1 MKNRIYYIILIGCLL
16 ISPVF
21 MRGQVLVKASVDDDQ
36 ILIGEPIKLTL
47 DAHIP
52 LGQSLTW
59 FNLDTIPHFDFI
71 DKGKADTAD
80 NIDGKQITQVLT
92 ITSFDSGTMVIPPMI
107 IKVGNKNYATDSI
120 PIEVAYAPLDISKN
134 YRDIKEI
141 EEVPKPAWMA
151 YIPWLLGLLTLI
163 AVGVIVYLL
172 RKPKKAP
179 PPPPPPAPKLTPYEE
194 AFQSL
199 EELRKQ
205 GWVYNNG
212 EVKTYYSRLNDI
224 LRVFILRKLKM
235 ATLEKTNEELV
246 SELRQVPMDRES
258 FNQLIT
264 ALQVADFVK
273 FARYQ
278 PNESDNEKNFAVIQS
293 AIKTLNNIT

>member
-1 MKNRIYYIILIGCLL
+1 
-16 ISPVF
+16 

-47 DAHIP
+47 EAHIP
-52 LGQSLTW
+52 LGQPLTW
-59 FNLDTIPHFDFI
+59 FNLDTIPHFDII
-71 DKGKADTAD
+71 DKGKADTTD
-80 NIDGKQITQVLT
+80 NIDGKQLVQVLT
-92 ITSFDSGTMVIPPMI
+92 ITSFDSGYVVIPPMT
-107 IKVGNKNYATDSI
+107 IKVGNKSFATDSI
-120 PIEVAYAPLDISKN
+120 PIQVSYAPLDISKN

-141 EEVPKPAWMA
+141 EEVPKPKWMA
-151 YIPWLLGLLTLI
+151 YIPWLLGLFTLI
-163 AVGVIVYLL
+163 AIAVIVYLL

-179 PPPPPPAPKLTPYEE
+179 PPPPPPVPEFTPYEE
-194 AFQSL
+194 ALQSL

-205 GWVYNNG
+205 GWSYNNG

-224 LRVFILRKLKM
+224 LRVFISRKLKM

-246 SELRQVPMDRES
+246 SELKQVPMDRES
-258 FNQLIT
+258 FNQLHT

-278 PNESDNEKNFAVIQS
+278 PNESDNEKNFDVIQT